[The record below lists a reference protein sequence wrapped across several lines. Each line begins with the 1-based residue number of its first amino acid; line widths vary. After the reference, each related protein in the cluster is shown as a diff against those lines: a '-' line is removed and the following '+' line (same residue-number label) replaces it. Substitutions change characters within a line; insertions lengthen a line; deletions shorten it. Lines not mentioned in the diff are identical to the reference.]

1 MRKIVVAEFI
11 SLDGVVEAPDTWHM
25 GYLNEEMFG
34 VMWALNDRCDT
45 MLLGR
50 NTFASFAGSFA
61 NAPADDPIVTRM
73 NRPTKVVVSS
83 TLTDP
88 GWANSVVLRGDAVEG
103 ITALKA
109 QQGRDII
116 TTGSTRLV
124 RTMLRAGLVDEL
136 SLLVHPVVV
145 GKGERLFEADA
156 DPLPLTLVESAAF
169 STGVVHLHYARG

>member
-11 SLDGVVEAPDTWHM
+11 SLDGVVEAPETWHM
-25 GYLNEEMFG
+25 QYLNDEMFG

-50 NTFASFAGSFA
+50 NTFESFADAFA
-61 NAPADDPIVTRM
+61 HAPADDPIAARM
-73 NRPTKVVVSS
+73 NRPRKVVVSS

-88 GWANSVVLRGDAVEG
+88 GWANSTVLSGDVIAG

-109 QQGRDII
+109 KPGKDVV

-124 RTMLRAGLVDEL
+124 RAMLRAGLVDEL
-136 SLLVHPVVV
+136 SLLVHPLVV
-145 GKGERLFEADA
+145 GKGERLFEGGVES
-156 DPLPLTLVESAAF
+156 LPLTLLESTAF
-169 STGVVHLHYARG
+169 RTGVVHLRYVRA

>member
-11 SLDGVVEAPDTWHM
+11 SLDGVVEAPETWHM
-25 GYLNEEMFG
+25 GYLSEEMFA

-50 NTFASFAGSFA
+50 NTFASFAGAFG
-61 NAPADDPIVTRM
+61 NAPADDPIAARM
-73 NRPTKVVVSS
+73 NRPAKVVVSS
-83 TLTDP
+83 TITDP
-88 GWANSVVLRGDAVEG
+88 GWANSTVLSGDVIAG

-109 QQGRDII
+109 QPGRDIV
-116 TTGSTRLV
+116 TTGSTRLA

-145 GKGERLFEADA
+145 GKGERLFADEGEA
-156 DPLPLTLVESAAF
+156 LPLTLVESAAF
-169 STGVVHLHYARG
+169 ATGVVHLHYARA

>member
-11 SLDGVVEAPDTWHM
+11 SLDGVVEAPETWHM
-25 GYLNEEMFG
+25 SYLSDEMFA
-34 VMWALNDRCDT
+34 VMWALNDRIDT

-50 NTFASFAGSFA
+50 NTFASFAGAFA
-61 NAPADDPIVTRM
+61 QAPVDDPIAARM
-73 NRPTKVVVSS
+73 NRPAKVVVSS

-88 GWANSVVLRGDAVEG
+88 GWANSSVLAGDAVKG
-103 ITALKA
+103 ITELKA
-109 QQGRDII
+109 EPGGDIL

-145 GKGERLFEADA
+145 GKGQRLFEADA
-156 DPLPLTLVESAAF
+156 DPLPLALVESTAF
-169 STGVVHLHYARG
+169 RTGVVHLHYARA